1 MAVACVAHRLISR
14 SLFRGAA
21 HPAEP
26 LLAHC
31 SFLILFLLGSFY
43 LWLLPALGCVWHCRW
58 HCLWYVFR
66 LWSCLWHCHFFGV
79 FYFLALPL
87 ALSLCHWLSWT
98 VQCLPPGSLG
108 SSAGLIGKLLR
119 SSCGACRG
127 SPEGLPG
134 RLPGVL
140 RRCSGIWKPLGG
152 KLGGSSYP
160 PGVANTLR
168 SESVNHNNGLDVLKR
183 KLLNT
188 NSGGSSAQRC
198 LEGGAVALRPRW
210 WVFSKGD
217 KKIAKVHSCR
227 CPRKRILVNNKY
239 LGSHTLQTFGPSMIH
254 VRCCRCCCSA
264 TVLLDKSA
272 ATDGSTATTDY

>member
-1 MAVACVAHRLISR
+1 MC
-14 SLFRGAA
+14 F
-21 HPAEP
+21 
-26 LLAHC
+26 AHC
-31 SFLILFLLGSFY
+31 VLHIGSSIKVRV
-43 LWLLPALGCVWHCRW
+43 P
-58 HCLWYVFR
+58 
-66 LWSCLWHCHFFGV
+66 GV
-79 FYFLALPL
+79 FCT
-87 ALSLCHWLSWT
+87 LCFAHCVLHI
-98 VQCLPPGSLG
+98 G
-108 SSAGLIGKLLR
+108 SSIN
-119 SSCGACRG
+119 
-127 SPEGLPG
+127 E
-134 RLPGVL
+134 
-140 RRCSGIWKPLGG
+140 RCSRIWKPLGG

-217 KKIAKVHSCR
+217 KNIAKVHYCR

-239 LGSHTLQTFGPSMIH
+239 LGSHALQTFGPSMIH
-254 VRCCRCCCSA
+254 VRCCRCCCCA

>member
-1 MAVACVAHRLISR
+1 MALSLALSLVCVPPLVL
-14 SLFRGAA
+14 SLA
-21 HPAEP
+21 
-26 LLAHC
+26 L
-31 SFLILFLLGSFY
+31 SFLWCVLL
-43 LWLLPALGCVWHCRW
+43 
-58 HCLWYVFR
+58 
-66 LWSCLWHCHFFGV
+66 

-140 RRCSGIWKPLGG
+140 RRCSRIWKPLGG

-239 LGSHTLQTFGPSMIH
+239 LGYHTLQTFGPSMIH
-254 VRCCRCCCSA
+254 VRCCRCCCCA